1 MEATT
6 TLNMPGPTGA
16 QTSAARI
23 LAGLAAAVGG
33 FLIASSIFG
42 MLAYLIV
49 PLARPSN
56 ALADNVTLASA
67 AAIGLVFGFII
78 LAVAIAVLRGT
89 PLPRFILPS
98 PLVFVAIFFLVI
110 GFGQAILFVN
120 VGAAYL
126 FPPWHVLASLM
137 LPLAALAYGARRLA
151 PAPGQSVLAEFAWG
165 GAATVLLALVFEL
178 VVGVILLAGVAL
190 LLAVLI
196 GPDRLT
202 QLFEQLRS
210 ISSGTP
216 DPERIFGLLRAQPLA
231 LVLVILAAVMF
242 FSVIGPLIE
251 ESLKGLGPGI
261 WIVRTKPPAGR
272 ALLWGLAAG
281 AGFAFSENLLMGA
294 NLVNGGGGTGQLWWL
309 PMLLRGGTSLVHVG
323 ATATVS
329 LGWYSAFVERKR
341 ASALLFFLAGF
352 AAHGSWNL
360 LTIVVSSAISGA
372 GLLQASASG
381 FPIGAVLLAA
391 LAVTVFVLLVLAAA
405 LWIAWLIRWAK
416 GRDYAGGTEP
426 I

>member
-6 TLNMPGPTGA
+6 TLNTPGPTDTKTA
-16 QTSAARI
+16 AARI
-23 LAGLAAAVGG
+23 LAGLGAVVGG
-33 FLIASSIFG
+33 FFVLLSVFG
-42 MLAYLIV
+42 MLAYLVV
-49 PLARPSN
+49 PLARPRN

-67 AAIGLVFGFII
+67 SSIGLVFGLII
-78 LAVAIAVLRGT
+78 LGVAIAVLRGT
-89 PLPRFILPS
+89 TLPRFTLPS

-110 GFGQAILFVN
+110 GFGQAILFAN
-120 VGAAYL
+120 IGAAYL

-151 PAPGQSVLAEFAWG
+151 PAAGQTVLAEFAWG

-178 VVGVILLAGVAL
+178 VVGVFLVTGVAL
-190 LLAVLI
+190 VLAVLM

-202 QLFEQLRS
+202 QLVDQLRS
-210 ISSGTP
+210 ISTGAA
-216 DPERIFGLLRAQPLA
+216 DPERIIALLRAEPLA
-231 LVLVILAAVMF
+231 LVLAILAAVTF

-251 ESLKGLGPGI
+251 ETLKGLGPGI
-261 WIVRTKPPAGR
+261 WIVRTKPTAGR

-329 LGWYSAFVERKR
+329 LGWYSAFVEARR
-341 ASALLFFLAGF
+341 TSALLFFFAGF
-352 AAHGSWNL
+352 AAHGTWNL
-360 LTIVVSSAISGA
+360 LTIVVSGAISGA
-372 GLLQASASG
+372 GLLQATAGG

-391 LAVTVFVLLVLAAA
+391 LAITVFVLLVLAAV

-416 GRDYAGGTEP
+416 QRDQAAGTEP